1 MPRAKKKNEIKP
13 VDSVQ
18 NTLAPSNS
26 QTFLPANPL
35 PKIEQQRQKI
45 YITGATGKLG
55 REVIK
60 LITSAI
66 PLVRKP
72 SGLKNEIV
80 SDFSVESLS
89 KILSDADIL
98 IHLAGSVNTQNP
110 KELQE
115 SNVELTKR
123 IVNSLPEKT
132 KVIFA
137 SSISVYGKYPKQNPA
152 NEETETNPDS
162 DYSRSKLEAER
173 IVRKRANCVIL
184 RIGTIY
190 GPEFSD
196 YFKVLQMI
204 EKGKMK
210 IIGNGNN
217 HIPFVHVSDVALAI
231 SNSLGNATG
240 TFVLV
245 GEQKT
250 QKEIFGIAA
259 KELSVPEPKSSIPQS
274 LALLTLQFRK
284 LLSSKQSEFTAEHI
298 LVLSCERQFNYAK
311 SRKDLSFSPRSI
323 EEGIKEMVT
332 CYKKLRL

>member
-1 MPRAKKKNEIKP
+1 MKTVLIVDDAKTMR
-13 VDSVQ
+13 S
-18 NTLAPSNS
+18 LAQFALN
-26 QTFLPANPL
+26 
-35 PKIEQQRQKI
+35 K
-45 YITGATGKLG
+45 
-55 REVIK
+55 
-60 LITSAI
+60 
-66 PLVRKP
+66 
-72 SGLKNEIV
+72 
-80 SDFSVESLS
+80 
-89 KILSDADIL
+89 
-98 IHLAGSVNTQNP
+98 AGYT
-110 KELQE
+110 
-115 SNVELTKR
+115 
-123 IVNSLPEKT
+123 I
-132 KVIFA
+132 
-137 SSISVYGKYPKQNPA
+137 
-152 NEETETNPDS
+152 
-162 DYSRSKLEAER
+162 LEANDGVEALKVMSDTSVDL
-173 IVRKRANCVIL
+173 IISDVNMPNMNGLELVGNIKANAAWKDIPIFMLTTESSEEVAL
-184 RIGTIY
+184 
-190 GPEFSD
+190 
-196 YFKVLQMI
+196 
-204 EKGKMK
+204 KGKMK

-250 QKEIFGIAA
+250 QEEIFSIAA